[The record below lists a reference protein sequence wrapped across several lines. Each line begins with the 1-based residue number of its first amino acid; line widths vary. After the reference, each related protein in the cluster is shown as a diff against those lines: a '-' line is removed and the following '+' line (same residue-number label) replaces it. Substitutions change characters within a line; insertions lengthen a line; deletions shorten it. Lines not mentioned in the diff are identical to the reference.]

1 MKAIEAA
8 VFSAVFCS
16 VVSASSKVKE
26 ESRTAFF
33 GEDVHIE
40 VSSWTDSDVVFK
52 PRTNRSYEVPLV
64 WAGRVM
70 NQNKTKLISQGYL
83 VLKDVQEE
91 DEGLY
96 IIRSSS
102 NSSMAKH
109 LILTVRECALE
120 KMVKYGETYIIH
132 LDHIQG
138 PITLAFRPSL
148 VRVNQTVVLHTSEHP
163 TVVLYNKTT
172 VLGEDYVG
180 RLSVSEKQVILH
192 SVRMTDEG
200 SFTVLD
206 RDGHTK
212 IRRCLN
218 VRDHLRFVHLSYGEN
233 LRMKLFLHYS
243 NLNVVYR
250 SKQDN
255 QDQVIVNQGVLVTP
269 LDPQLEGRLTVE
281 GSELVMKAIHVTDKG
296 VFKVTDLAG
305 FSVAHVY
312 LDVEA
317 YKLPPLAVAIL
328 SMVGLLAFMLLV
340 CLLSCL
346 YKIHK
351 RNEKNKKLML
361 IAQQAGKRDGEAF
374 RQELQTAPLLGE
386 RFVFWPLLVSSPP
399 PSF

>member
-1 MKAIEAA
+1 MFI
-8 VFSAVFCS
+8 F
-16 VVSASSKVKE
+16 
-26 ESRTAFF
+26 
-33 GEDVHIE
+33 
-40 VSSWTDSDVVFK
+40 
-52 PRTNRSYEVPLV
+52 
-64 WAGRVM
+64 
-70 NQNKTKLISQGYL
+70 
-83 VLKDVQEE
+83 
-91 DEGLY
+91 
-96 IIRSSS
+96 
-102 NSSMAKH
+102 
-109 LILTVRECALE
+109 ALP
-120 KMVKYGETYIIH
+120 
-132 LDHIQG
+132 DH
-138 PITLAFRPSL
+138 
-148 VRVNQTVVLHTSEHP
+148 V
-163 TVVLYNKTT
+163 
-172 VLGEDYVG
+172 
-180 RLSVSEKQVILH
+180 
-192 SVRMTDEG
+192 
-200 SFTVLD
+200 
-206 RDGHTK
+206 
-212 IRRCLN
+212 
-218 VRDHLRFVHLSYGEN
+218 RFVHLSYGEN

-255 QDQVIVNQGVLVTP
+255 QDQVIVNQGILVTP

-281 GSELVMKAIHVTDKG
+281 GSELVVKAIHVTDKG

-399 PSF
+399 SSF